1 MERISDSPR
10 GAFVSLCPVH
20 EWGPPPREKG
30 PVNFWSDLEGH
41 AFDLCEEIQDW
52 ETPKGVENV
61 LDHLRKHFE
70 PIEVFGR
77 GRVVD
82 GSVLRFRASA
92 G

>member
-10 GAFVSLCPVH
+10 GQVRLFVSITRVVPERRVGKLL
-20 EWGPPPREKG
+20 EG
-30 PVNFWSDLEGH
+30 LEGH

-52 ETPKGVENV
+52 EAPKGVENV
-61 LDHLRKHFE
+61 LDRLRTHFE

-77 GRVVD
+77 GIVVD